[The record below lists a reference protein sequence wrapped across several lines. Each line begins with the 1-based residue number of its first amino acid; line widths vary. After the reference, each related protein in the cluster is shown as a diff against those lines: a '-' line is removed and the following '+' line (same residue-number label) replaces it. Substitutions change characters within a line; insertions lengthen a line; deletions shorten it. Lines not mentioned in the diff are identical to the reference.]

1 MDVIDLLIQQH
12 REAEA
17 LFDACRAAQDD
28 ASKKE
33 LCVQLAEA
41 LTLHSTIEER
51 WVYPA
56 ARRVVD
62 EALIQD
68 SIEEH
73 GEMKQLIAQMI
84 RSRNDVGKLTSLIGE
99 LEKVVKDHVTMEE
112 RDVLPKLGQKLTE
125 QDLGMSCKD
134 IVRTAS
140 EVRREEMQKLEGQAS
155 V

>member
-1 MDVIDLLIQQH
+1 MDVIDLLMQQH
-12 REAEA
+12 REVEA
-17 LFDACRAAQDD
+17 LFDACRAAKDD

-56 ARRVVD
+56 ARRVVGN
-62 EALIQD
+62 ELIQD

-73 GEMKQLIAQMI
+73 GEMTQLIAQMI
-84 RSRNDVGKLTSLIGE
+84 RARNDVKKLMSLVGE

-112 RDVLPKLGQKLTE
+112 RDVLPKLGQKVTE
-125 QDLGMSCKD
+125 KDLGMSCKD

-140 EVRREEMQKLEGQAS
+140 EVRREEMRKLEGQAS

>member
-1 MDVIDLLIQQH
+1 MDVIDLLVQQH
-12 REAEA
+12 REVEA
-17 LFDACRAAQDD
+17 LFDACREAKDD
-28 ASKKE
+28 ASRRE
-33 LCVQLAEA
+33 LGIQLAEA
-41 LTLHSTIEER
+41 LTLHTTIEER

-56 ARRVVD
+56 ARRVVGD
-62 EALIQD
+62 SLIQD

-73 GEMKQLIAQMI
+73 GEMTQLIAQMI
-84 RSRNDVGKLTSLIGE
+84 RSRNDPQKLVSLFGE

-112 RDVLPKLGQKLTE
+112 RDVLPKLGQKVTE

-140 EVRREEMQKLEGQAS
+140 EVRREEMQKLEGQAT